1 MRYDLVITI
10 VNRGFADSVMD
21 AAKAAGAFG
30 GTVLYARGTGIHEA
44 EKFFGIIV
52 QPEKELV
59 MILTESEKK
68 NAIMSAIY
76 KDAELNKEGKGICFS
91 LPVEAVSGITRFA
104 KAEEAEKRKAAAEAE
119 QAEDEATP
127 E

>member
-1 MRYDLVITI
+1 MAYDLILTI

-21 AAKAAGAFG
+21 AAKTAGAFG

-59 MILTESEKK
+59 MILTERAQK
-68 NAIMSAIY
+68 NAIMTAICR
-76 KDAELNKEGKGICFS
+76 DAGLNKEGKGICFS
-91 LPVEAVSGITRFA
+91 LPVEDVAGITRYA
-104 KAEEAEKRKAAAEAE
+104 SQKPEDAANT
-119 QAEDEATP
+119 QDK
-127 E
+127 